1 MVKVMLNKDFV
12 DKVLQFGESK
22 GLKEMELY
30 YDSSRELS
38 IKTYERTIDNYSV
51 SNSEGVSFRAMLN
64 DKMGYAYT
72 EKVDESSI
80 PFLVEEAMKN
90 ATIIDSDD
98 RENIFEGAETYQKIN
113 NYNLSLDRVT
123 EERKIQLALDLENE
137 ARILDD
143 RIHSIQ
149 YCVYGDVAGETSIV
163 NSKGLSISSKSNI
176 AFAYVGVVAKDGDDI
191 KTGMAYKATNDF
203 FKINPKEIAREAVK
217 EAISMLGAESVQ
229 SGNYPIVLRNN
240 AACDLLESFSDV
252 FSAENV
258 QKDLSLLKDKIG
270 QKIACSDLNII
281 DNPHMEGGFAS
292 NPFDGEGYPTQM
304 KKVVE
309 NGILRTYLHNLKT
322 SEKDGVSSTGN
333 ASRGSYKSTI
343 GISPSNFFI
352 ENGTY
357 SMENMVKSIEKG
369 LLLIDL
375 QGLHSGL
382 NSVSG
387 DFSLSCYGYLI
398 DDGKI
403 SKPVN
408 QITVSGNFFD
418 MIKDIEMVGNDMK
431 FGLPSGAYFGAPS
444 LKIRSL
450 SIAGK

>member
-1 MVKVMLNKDFV
+1 MVKTMLRKDFAE
-12 DKVLQFGESK
+12 KVLRFGESK
-22 GLKEMELY
+22 GLKDMEIF

-38 IKTYERTIDNYSV
+38 IKSYQGKIDNFSV
-51 SNSEGVSFRAMLN
+51 SNSEGVSFRALHN
-64 DKMGYAYT
+64 NKMGYAYT
-72 EKVDESSI
+72 EKVDDSSI
-80 PFLVEEAMKN
+80 PFLVEEAMQN
-90 ATIIDSDD
+90 AAIIDSDD
-98 RENIFEGAETYQKIN
+98 NENIYIGVDEYKKID
-113 NYNLSLDRVT
+113 NYNLDLDQVT
-123 EERKIQLALDLENE
+123 EEQKIQLALDLENE
-137 ARILDD
+137 ASCLDERIQ
-143 RIHSIQ
+143 SIQ
-149 YCVYGDVAGETSIV
+149 YCVYGDVAGETNIV
-163 NSKGLSISSKSNI
+163 NSKGLSLSSKSNI
-176 AFAYVGVVAKDGDDI
+176 AFAYVGVVAKNGDDI

-203 FKINPKEIAREAVK
+203 LKINPKEIAREAVE

-229 SGNYPIVLRNN
+229 SGNYPIILRNN

-258 QKDLSLLKDKIG
+258 QKDLSLLKAKIG
-270 QKIACSDLNII
+270 QTIACSDLNII
-281 DNPHMEGGFAS
+281 DNPHMKDGFAS
-292 NPFDGEGYPTQM
+292 NPFDGEGYPTQI

-309 NGILRTYLHNLKT
+309 NGILKTYLHNLKT

-333 ASRGSYKSTI
+333 ASRSSYKSTI

-357 SMENMVKSIEKG
+357 TMEDMVKSIDKG
-369 LLLIDL
+369 LLLIEL

-398 DDGKI
+398 EKGKI

-408 QITVSGNFFD
+408 QITVSGNFFK
-418 MIKDIEMVGNDMK
+418 MIKNIEMIGNDLK
-431 FGLPSGAYFGAPS
+431 FGLPAGSYFGAPS
-444 LKIRSL
+444 LKINEL